1 MIESAKCGCD
11 ITRSSAMPVEDK
23 EMRTT
28 KYAVVLWGMVY
39 DRRIRKGKRVSSASD
54 CC

>member
-1 MIESAKCGCD
+1 MIESAKCGYD

-28 KYAVVLWGMVY
+28 KYVAVLWGRVY
-39 DRRIRKGKRVSSASD
+39 DRKIRKGERVSSVSD
-54 CC
+54 RR